1 MKRIFVSLFCIAAMA
16 CTTTAVDGVIAVPT
30 RDKGQAVYVNDARV
44 YPTGYNIADNNYFKL
59 RDIGTLVG
67 FGVEWNGETQTVEIS
82 TARTT
87 PSTEGISDTA
97 ASGAVAKISDQ
108 RITVDGV
115 QVNMTA
121 YQIDGN
127 NYVKLRDIGK
137 QVDFGVGYDNAT
149 ASVRIDTDAPY
160 TESTTSASGSA
171 ITKWNKTMAE
181 FNQAMIKCNWDKSK
195 YLTTAKQYAPVIT
208 GKANGTVE
216 DVIAALDA
224 MKGAPVDAVS
234 FDDDRTVNHFWADE
248 LRKALGQE
256 VTSGGDSTD
265 GNAGN
270 SSSSTTV
277 TDEMLR
283 TWELQMVD
291 RINEERAKVG
301 ASPLLQDEMCMEF
314 AQFWAK
320 HLATV
325 KFEHSTIADMYAWV
339 KGVDVEDVLESDGS
353 FFMTEEMGKEIER
366 FAGGENITGAGRL
379 TGIGYDPMTL
389 AMNNFMSSEGH
400 RNTILNSDWTHV
412 GIGFA
417 VSDNGI
423 IWCCQNF
430 S

>member
-16 CTTTAVDGVIAVPT
+16 CTATAVDGVIAVPT
-30 RDKGQAVYVNDARV
+30 RDKGQAVYVNDAHV

-67 FGVEWNGETQTVEIS
+67 FGVEWNGEAQTVEIS

-108 RITVDGV
+108 KITVDGV

-160 TESTTSASGSA
+160 TESTTPASGSA

-216 DVIAALDA
+216 DVIAALNA

-234 FDDDRTVNHFWADE
+234 FDDNPVNMFWANE

-265 GNAGN
+265 SNAGNSDN

-283 TWELQMVD
+283 EWELEMVD
-291 RINEERAKVG
+291 AINDERRKVGVPELEIDQNLMSWAQYWAVHLTTEFRHSDIDEERA
-301 ASPLLQDEMCMEF
+301 F
-314 AQFWAK
+314 AA
-320 HLATV
+320 
-325 KFEHSTIADMYAWV
+325 ENGMSAD
-339 KGVDVEDVLESDGS
+339 DVYSH
-353 FFMTEEMGKEIER
+353 
-366 FAGGENITGAGRL
+366 ENITGAGRMTQL
-379 TGIGYDPMTL
+379 GVEMGFDPMKA
-389 AMNNFMSSEGH
+389 AMNNFMNSDGH
-400 RNTILNSDWTHV
+400 RYAILDEDYTRV

-417 VSDNGI
+417 VSENGTI
-423 IWCCQNF
+423 YCAQEF
-430 S
+430 GL

>member
-1 MKRIFVSLFCIAAMA
+1 MKKNIIAATLSAAMVA
-16 CTTTAVDGVIAVPT
+16 GLVPFAGAANAVAAVPT
-30 RDKGQAVYVNDARV
+30 REKGQTVYVDNTRV

-67 FGVEWNGETQTVEIS
+67 FGVEWNQETQTVEIS
-82 TARTT
+82 TARTA

-97 ASGAVAKISDQ
+97 ASGAMAKVSDQ

-208 GKANGTVE
+208 GKADGTVE

-234 FDDDRTVNHFWADE
+234 FEDDRTVNHFWADE
-248 LRKALGQE
+248 LRKALGQDI
-256 VTSGGDSTD
+256 SGENSDT
-265 GNAGN
+265 GNETN
-270 SSSSTTV
+270 ISSVSDETLRAWE
-277 TDEMLR
+277 DEMLN
-283 TWELQMVD
+283 LV
-291 RINEERAKVG
+291 NEERTVRGLESVVFNEK
-301 ASPLLQDEMCMEF
+301 LQEMARVRAEEI
-314 AQFWAK
+314 
-320 HLATV
+320 TV
-325 KFEHSTIADMYAWV
+325 KFSHDRPSGTPYDLLDEVGIPV
-339 KGVDVEDVLESDGS
+339 KN
-353 FFMTEEMGKEIER
+353 FKT
-366 FAGGENITGAGRL
+366 ENIIQGTTSSTPSSL
-379 TGIGYDPMTL
+379 
-389 AMNNFMSSEGH
+389 MNNFMQSQGH
-400 RNTILNSDWTHV
+400 RAWILSDEV
-412 GIGFA
+412 NAIGIA
-417 VSDNGI
+417 LI
-423 IWCCQNF
+423 QNQYGQIYGVQIF
-430 S
+430 GMF

>member
-16 CTTTAVDGVIAVPT
+16 CTATAVDGVIAVPT

-108 RITVDGV
+108 KITVDGV

-137 QVDFGVGYDNAT
+137 QVNFGVGYDNAT

-234 FDDDRTVNHFWADE
+234 FDDNPVNMFWANE

-256 VTSGGDSTD
+256 VTSGSNNNDTS
-265 GNAGN
+265 A
-270 SSSSTTV
+270 V
-277 TDEMLR
+277 TDDMLR
-283 TWELQMVD
+283 AWELEMID
-291 RINEERAKVG
+291 AINEERAKAGV
-301 ASPLLQDEMCMEF
+301 SPLVQDEMCMEF

-339 KGVDVEDVLESDGS
+339 KGVNVEDVLEPDGS

-366 FAGGENITGAGRL
+366 FAGGENIAAGL
-379 TGIGYDPMTL
+379 SLDNNPVEQGMVGF
-389 AMNNFMSSEGH
+389 MNSEGH
-400 RNTILNSDWTHV
+400 RYAILDGDYTRV
-412 GIGFA
+412 GVGFA
-417 VSDNGI
+417 VSDYGTI
-423 IWCCQNF
+423 YCCQKF
-430 S
+430 A

>member
-16 CTTTAVDGVIAVPT
+16 CTATAVDGVIAVPT

-67 FGVEWNGETQTVEIS
+67 FGVEWNGEMQTVEIS

-108 RITVDGV
+108 KITVDGV

-137 QVDFGVGYDNAT
+137 QVNFGVGYDNAT

-234 FDDDRTVNHFWADE
+234 FDDNPVNMFWANE
-248 LRKALGQE
+248 LRKALGEDISDTGNAENNSSGETVDTNTLEEYAQE
-256 VTSGGDSTD
+256 VIRLT
-265 GNAGN
+265 
-270 SSSSTTV
+270 
-277 TDEMLR
+277 
-283 TWELQMVD
+283 
-291 RINEERAKVG
+291 NEERAKAG
-301 ASPLLQDEMCMEF
+301 LPALKANDKLMQAAAIRANE
-314 AQFWAK
+314 
-320 HLATV
+320 LT
-325 KFEHSTIADMYAWV
+325 
-339 KGVDVEDVLESDGS
+339 
-353 FFMTEEMGKEIER
+353 ER
-366 FAGGENITGAGRL
+366 FAHLRPNGDEIYSVFDEV
-379 TGIGYDPMTL
+379 GYDLGMKL
-389 AMNNFMSSEGH
+389 AGEVAAFGQNTPQAVVNAWMRSQGHKDWLLSAECVESGVGVVISSDG
-400 RNTILNSDWTHV
+400 TFYWAQV
-412 GIGFA
+412 FA
-417 VSDNGI
+417 GE
-423 IWCCQNF
+423 
-430 S
+430 

>member
-1 MKRIFVSLFCIAAMA
+1 MKKNIIAATLSAAMVVGSVPFA
-16 CTTTAVDGVIAVPT
+16 GAASAVAAVPT

-160 TESTTSASGSA
+160 TESTTPASGSA

-234 FDDDRTVNHFWADE
+234 FDDNPVNMFWANE

-256 VTSGGDSTD
+256 ITSGGDSTD
-265 GNAGN
+265 SNAGNSDN

-283 TWELQMVD
+283 EWELEMVD
-291 RINEERAKVG
+291 AINDERRKVGVPELEIDQNLMSWAQYWAVHLTTEFRHSDIDEERA
-301 ASPLLQDEMCMEF
+301 F
-314 AQFWAK
+314 AA
-320 HLATV
+320 
-325 KFEHSTIADMYAWV
+325 ENGMSAD
-339 KGVDVEDVLESDGS
+339 DVYSH
-353 FFMTEEMGKEIER
+353 
-366 FAGGENITGAGRL
+366 ENITGAGRMTQL
-379 TGIGYDPMTL
+379 GVEMGFDPMKA
-389 AMNNFMSSEGH
+389 AMNNFMNSDGH
-400 RNTILNSDWTHV
+400 RYAILDEDYTRV

-417 VSDNGI
+417 VSENGTI
-423 IWCCQNF
+423 YCAQEF
-430 S
+430 GL

>member
-16 CTTTAVDGVIAVPT
+16 CTATAVDGVIAVPT
-30 RDKGQAVYVNDARV
+30 RDKGQAVYVNDAHV

-108 RITVDGV
+108 KITVDGV

-216 DVIAALDA
+216 DVIAALNA

-234 FDDDRTVNHFWADE
+234 FDDNPVNMFWANE

-265 GNAGN
+265 SNAGNSDN

-283 TWELQMVD
+283 EWELEMVD
-291 RINEERAKVG
+291 AINDERRKVGVPELEIDQNLMSWAQYWAVHLTTEFRHSDIDEERA
-301 ASPLLQDEMCMEF
+301 F
-314 AQFWAK
+314 AA
-320 HLATV
+320 
-325 KFEHSTIADMYAWV
+325 ENGMSAD
-339 KGVDVEDVLESDGS
+339 DVYSH
-353 FFMTEEMGKEIER
+353 
-366 FAGGENITGAGRL
+366 ENITGAGRMTQL
-379 TGIGYDPMTL
+379 GVEMGFDPMKA
-389 AMNNFMSSEGH
+389 AMNNFMNSDGH
-400 RNTILNSDWTHV
+400 RYAILDEDYTRV

-417 VSDNGI
+417 VSENGTI
-423 IWCCQNF
+423 YCAQEF
-430 S
+430 GL

>member
-1 MKRIFVSLFCIAAMA
+1 MKKNIIAATLSAAMVA
-16 CTTTAVDGVIAVPT
+16 GLVPFAGAAYAVAAVPT
-30 RDKGQAVYVNDARV
+30 RDKGQIVYVDNTRV

-59 RDIGTLVG
+59 RDIGKLVG
-67 FGVEWNGETQTVEIS
+67 FGVDYDEATQTVEIS
-82 TARTT
+82 TTRTA
-87 PSTEGISDTA
+87 PSTEGITDTSV
-97 ASGAVAKISDQ
+97 SGAVAKVSNQ
-108 RITVDGV
+108 RIAVDGIY
-115 QVNMTA
+115 VNMKA

-160 TESTTSASGSA
+160 TESTTSANGSA

-208 GKANGTVE
+208 GKADGTVE

-234 FDDDRTVNHFWADE
+234 FEDDRTVNHFWADE

-265 GNAGN
+265 GNADN

-283 TWELQMVD
+283 EWELEMID
-291 RINEERAKVG
+291 AINEERRKVG
-301 ASPLLQDEMCMEF
+301 VPELEIDQNLMSWAQYWAMHLTTEFRHSDIDEERAF
-314 AQFWAK
+314 AA
-320 HLATV
+320 
-325 KFEHSTIADMYAWV
+325 ENGMSAD
-339 KGVDVEDVLESDGS
+339 DVYSH
-353 FFMTEEMGKEIER
+353 
-366 FAGGENITGAGRL
+366 ENITGAGRMTQL
-379 TGIGYDPMTL
+379 GVEMGFDPMKA
-389 AMNNFMSSEGH
+389 AMNNFMNSDGH
-400 RNTILNSDWTHV
+400 RYAILDEDYTRV

-417 VSDNGI
+417 VSENGTI
-423 IWCCQNF
+423 YCAQEF
-430 S
+430 GL

>member
-1 MKRIFVSLFCIAAMA
+1 MKKGMTMTLLGMLIVISTVSAADA
-16 CTTTAVDGVIAVPT
+16 TSTVLATPT

-149 ASVRIDTDAPY
+149 AIVRIDTDAPY

-234 FDDDRTVNHFWADE
+234 FDDNPVNMFWANE
-248 LRKALGQE
+248 LRKALGEDISDTGNAENNSSGETVDTNTLEVYAQE
-256 VTSGGDSTD
+256 VIRLT
-265 GNAGN
+265 
-270 SSSSTTV
+270 
-277 TDEMLR
+277 
-283 TWELQMVD
+283 
-291 RINEERAKVG
+291 NEERAKAGLPALKVNDKLMQ
-301 ASPLLQDEMCMEF
+301 A
-314 AQFWAK
+314 AAIRAK
-320 HLATV
+320 ELT
-325 KFEHSTIADMYAWV
+325 
-339 KGVDVEDVLESDGS
+339 
-353 FFMTEEMGKEIER
+353 ER
-366 FAGGENITGAGRL
+366 FAHVRPDGDETYSVFDEV
-379 TGIGYDPMTL
+379 GYDLGMKL
-389 AMNNFMSSEGH
+389 AGEVAAYGQTTPQAVVNAWMQSKGH
-400 RNTILNSDWTHV
+400 RDWLLSEECVEVGV
-412 GIGFA
+412 GIA
-417 VSDNGI
+417 ISSNGI
-423 IWCCQNF
+423 FYWAQVF
-430 S
+430 TGE

>member
-16 CTTTAVDGVIAVPT
+16 YTATAVDGVVAVPT

-67 FGVEWNGETQTVEIS
+67 FGVEWNSETQTVEIS

-108 RITVDGV
+108 KITVDGV

-171 ITKWNKTMAE
+171 ITQWNKTMAE

-234 FDDDRTVNHFWADE
+234 FDDNPVNMFWANE
-248 LRKALGQE
+248 LRKALGQDISGE
-256 VTSGGDSTD
+256 NSDNGNETNISDTSEETLR
-265 GNAGN
+265 AWE
-270 SSSSTTV
+270 
-277 TDEMLR
+277 DEMLN
-283 TWELQMVD
+283 LV
-291 RINEERAKVG
+291 NEERKAQGLEPVVSNEKLKQIAQVRAEEITVQFSHSRPSGTKYDLLAEVG
-301 ASPLLQDEMCMEF
+301 LP
-314 AQFWAK
+314 
-320 HLATV
+320 V
-325 KFEHSTIADMYAWV
+325 KNYKT
-339 KGVDVEDVLESDGS
+339 
-353 FFMTEEMGKEIER
+353 
-366 FAGGENITGAGRL
+366 ENIIQGTTSSTPSSL
-379 TGIGYDPMTL
+379 
-389 AMNNFMSSEGH
+389 MNTFMQSQGH
-400 RNTILNSDWTHV
+400 RAWILSDEV
-412 GIGFA
+412 NAIGIA
-417 VSDNGI
+417 LT
-423 IWCCQNF
+423 QNQYGQIYGVQIF
-430 S
+430 GMF

>member
-16 CTTTAVDGVIAVPT
+16 CTATAVDGVVAVPT

-137 QVDFGVGYDNAT
+137 QVNFGVGYDNAT

-234 FDDDRTVNHFWADE
+234 FDDNPVNMFWANE

-256 VTSGGDSTD
+256 VTSGSNNNDTS
-265 GNAGN
+265 A
-270 SSSSTTV
+270 V
-277 TDEMLR
+277 TDDMLR
-283 TWELQMVD
+283 AWELEMID
-291 RINEERAKVG
+291 AINEERAKAGV
-301 ASPLLQDEMCMEF
+301 SPLVQDEMCMEF

-339 KGVDVEDVLESDGS
+339 KGVDVEDVLEPDGS

-366 FAGGENITGAGRL
+366 FAGGENIAAGL
-379 TGIGYDPMTL
+379 SLDNNPVEQGMVGF
-389 AMNNFMSSEGH
+389 MNSEGH
-400 RNTILNSDWTHV
+400 RYAILDGDYTRV
-412 GIGFA
+412 GVGFA
-417 VSDNGI
+417 VSDYGTI
-423 IWCCQNF
+423 YCCQKF
-430 S
+430 A

>member
-208 GKANGTVE
+208 GKSNGTVE

-234 FDDDRTVNHFWADE
+234 FDDNPVNMFWANE

-256 VTSGGDSTD
+256 ITSGGDSTD
-265 GNAGN
+265 SNAGNSDN

-283 TWELQMVD
+283 EWELEMVD
-291 RINEERAKVG
+291 AINDERRKVGVPELEIDQNLMSWAQYWAVHLTTEFRHSDIDEERA
-301 ASPLLQDEMCMEF
+301 F
-314 AQFWAK
+314 AA
-320 HLATV
+320 
-325 KFEHSTIADMYAWV
+325 ENGMSAD
-339 KGVDVEDVLESDGS
+339 DVYSH
-353 FFMTEEMGKEIER
+353 
-366 FAGGENITGAGRL
+366 ENITGAGRMTQL
-379 TGIGYDPMTL
+379 GVEMGFDPMKA
-389 AMNNFMSSEGH
+389 AMNNFMNSDGH
-400 RNTILNSDWTHV
+400 RYAILDEDYTRV

-417 VSDNGI
+417 VSENGTI
-423 IWCCQNF
+423 YCAQEF
-430 S
+430 GL

>member
-16 CTTTAVDGVIAVPT
+16 CTATAVDGVIAVPT
-30 RDKGQAVYVNDARV
+30 RDKGQAVYVNDAHV

-108 RITVDGV
+108 KITVDGV

-160 TESTTSASGSA
+160 TESTTPASGSA

-234 FDDDRTVNHFWADE
+234 FDDNPVNMFWANE
-248 LRKALGQE
+248 LRKALGEDISDTGNAENNSSGETVDTNTLEEYAQE
-256 VTSGGDSTD
+256 VIRLT
-265 GNAGN
+265 
-270 SSSSTTV
+270 
-277 TDEMLR
+277 
-283 TWELQMVD
+283 
-291 RINEERAKVG
+291 NEERAKAGLPALKVNDKLMQ
-301 ASPLLQDEMCMEF
+301 A
-314 AQFWAK
+314 AAIRAK
-320 HLATV
+320 ELT
-325 KFEHSTIADMYAWV
+325 
-339 KGVDVEDVLESDGS
+339 
-353 FFMTEEMGKEIER
+353 ER
-366 FAGGENITGAGRL
+366 FAHVRPDGDETYSVFDEV
-379 TGIGYDPMTL
+379 GYDLGMKL
-389 AMNNFMSSEGH
+389 AGEVAAYGQTTPQAVVNAWMQSKGH
-400 RNTILNSDWTHV
+400 RDWLLSAECIEV
-412 GIGFA
+412 GVGVAISA
-417 VSDNGI
+417 NGTFY
-423 IWCCQNF
+423 WVQVF
-430 S
+430 TGE